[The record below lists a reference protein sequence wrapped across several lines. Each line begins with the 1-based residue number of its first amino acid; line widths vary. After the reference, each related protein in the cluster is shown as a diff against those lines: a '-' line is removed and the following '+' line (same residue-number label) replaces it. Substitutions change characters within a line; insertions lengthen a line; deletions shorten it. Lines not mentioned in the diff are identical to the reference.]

1 MTRPAEETETDS
13 VVRDPN
19 VEATLELLRTVAE
32 HAVDEEA
39 EIVAAALDLL
49 PRVTGDIAP
58 ETTVD
63 RELRRALPD

>member
-1 MTRPAEETETDS
+1 VTRSAEETKTDP

-49 PRVTGDIAP
+49 PQVAGVVAP
-58 ETTVD
+58 GTAVD

>member
-1 MTRPAEETETDS
+1 VTRSAEETKTDP

-19 VEATLELLRTVAE
+19 VEATLDLLRSVAE

-39 EIVAAALDLL
+39 EIIAAALDLL
-49 PRVTGDIAP
+49 PQATGDAAP
-58 ETTVD
+58 EIAVN